1 MDKPPIPNNELERLE
16 ELKLFQIIGID
27 ERDDFDFITAM
38 AAKICNTKIS
48 LISLVTEDKQ
58 WFLSHHG
65 LSTKETNRDFSFC
78 AHAINT
84 PNLPFIIEDA
94 SKDDRFADNPL
105 TTGDPHVIFYDG
117 IPLQTSSGLPLGSLC
132 VIDSEPKTL
141 TEEQI
146 DFLTKL
152 ADQVI
157 TIFDLRKKQVE
168 LDANNKKL
176 ERSNQTL
183 EIIQAANQ
191 IGIWELDISTEEII
205 WTKIV
210 YDIHELNQDYVIN
223 KEQGIK
229 FYNREYRTIISKA
242 IENAITTN
250 SSFDVICLL
259 NTAKGN
265 QKWVRSV
272 GKRVGD
278 KLIGSF
284 QDITALK
291 QRELKFEGIF
301 NSTMSF
307 IGFLNID
314 GILLEANNTALN
326 GAGIKREDVIGKY
339 LWDCYWWEISKKTQQ
354 QLRDNFHK
362 ALKGE
367 EVVYEVEVNIAN
379 NKTSTILFSLRPILD
394 DQGKII
400 YIISEGSPIDDL
412 VQTRDHFI
420 AVLEGTNAGTFEW
433 NVQTGKKVYNE
444 RWAEIVGYSLAELE
458 PIDDETWIKLAHP
471 DDIEEAGRK
480 IQIVFDQK
488 EDYYEMEARL
498 KHKYGHWVWTL
509 DYGKVV
515 EWTSDGKPLMMY
527 GTHQDI
533 TVRKNKSLEL
543 SYQKQILNAL
553 YELSPIGIALN
564 DYETGQ
570 FIDVN
575 DKLVAPTGYTKD
587 EFLDLSYWDITPIP
601 YKPLEELARSQMKEK
616 GYYNKLEKEYL
627 RKDGSSYPV
636 ALHGVVVNDL
646 NGKKLIWSFV
656 QDISLEKE
664 SQVKIHEAMNNLR
677 AVLDATEQ
685 VAIIAT
691 DENGII
697 SLFNSGAERMLGYTS
712 EELVALHSSLILL
725 IQEEIENESSKLSQK
740 YGQKISGIQTLTFE
754 AILEKNLAKE
764 WTFRRKDGSKFPVL
778 LSIKAVKNNNVIT
791 GFSAVA
797 VDISVLKKA
806 EDEIKS
812 LLENTQEKNSRLR
825 NFAHIVSHNLRS
837 HSIGISGILD
847 LIKLETPELYNNEL
861 VGLVNNS
868 VENLKQTVEDLT
880 EVVKV
885 NLTQNI
891 MIEIPIYDAVQ
902 KNIDLLILKSKE
914 AGIIINNLLDKDL
927 KIKGVPAY
935 IDSISLNFI
944 TNSLKYRHTER
955 NSYLKIYAVQD
966 KSHHIICFEDN
977 GLGINLTKHGEK
989 IFGMYKTFHQHHESK
1004 GLGLFMTKN
1013 QIESMGGKIEV
1024 NSQENIGTIFKVF
1037 LLL

>member
-1 MDKPPIPNNELERLE
+1 MDKPGIPKNELERLE
-16 ELKLFQIIGID
+16 ELRLYQIIGID

-58 WFLSHHG
+58 WFLSRYG
-65 LSTKETNRDFSFC
+65 LSTKETNRDFSYC
-78 AHAINT
+78 AHAINS
-84 PNLPFIIEDA
+84 PGLPFIIEDA
-94 SKDDRFADNPL
+94 SKDDRYADNPL
-105 TTGDPHVIFYDG
+105 TTGDPHVIFYAG
-117 IPLQTSSGLPLGSLC
+117 IPLQTSSGVPLGSLC

-152 ADQVI
+152 ADQVM
-157 TIFDLRKKQVE
+157 TIFELRKKQIE
-168 LDANNKKL
+168 LDANNTKL
-176 ERSNQTL
+176 EKTNQTL

-191 IGIWELDISTEEII
+191 IGIWELDLATEEIT

-210 YDIHELNQDYVIN
+210 YDIHEVNEDVVIN
-223 KEQGIK
+223 KDQGIQ
-229 FYNREYRTIISKA
+229 FYHPDYRALISNA
-242 IENAITTN
+242 VENAIINN
-250 SSFDVICLL
+250 SSFDVICQLI
-259 NTAKGN
+259 TAKGN

-291 QRELKFEGIF
+291 ERELKFEGIF

-307 IGFLNID
+307 ISFLNTD
-314 GILLEANNTALN
+314 GILLEANNTALHV
-326 GAGIKREDVIGKY
+326 AGITREDVIGKY
-339 LWDCYWWEISKKTQQ
+339 LWDCYWWEISKRTQQ
-354 QLRDNFHK
+354 QLQDNFYK

-367 EVVYEVEVNIAN
+367 EVVYEVEINIAN
-379 NKTSTILFSLRPILD
+379 NQTSTILCSLRPILD
-394 DQGKII
+394 DQGKIV

-412 VQTRDHFI
+412 VQTRDHFA

-433 NVQTGKKVYNE
+433 NVQTGKTLYNE
-444 RWAEIVGYSLAELE
+444 RWAEILGYTLAELE
-458 PIDDETWIKLAHP
+458 PINDETWLKLAHP
-471 DDIEEAGRK
+471 DDIVEAGRR
-480 IQIVFDQK
+480 IQLVFEQK
-488 EDYYEMEARL
+488 VDYYEMEARL
-498 KHKYGHWVWTL
+498 KHKYGHWVWTS
-509 DYGKVV
+509 DYGKVL

-543 SYQKQILNAL
+543 SNQKQILNAL

-587 EFLDLSYWDITPIP
+587 ELLDLSYWDITPIP
-601 YKPLEELARSQMKEK
+601 YKPLEKLATSQMKEK
-616 GYYNKLEKEYL
+616 GYYNKIEKEYL
-627 RKDGSSYPV
+627 RKDGTSYPV

-664 SQVKIHEAMNNLR
+664 SQVKIYEAMNNLR

-691 DENGII
+691 DENGVI

-712 EELVALHSSLILL
+712 EELVAQHSSLILH
-725 IQEEIENESSKLSQK
+725 IQDEIENESRKLSQQ
-740 YGQKISGIQTLTFE
+740 YGQNISGINTLTFE

-764 WTFRRKDGSKFPVL
+764 WTFRKKDGSKFPVL
-778 LSIKAVKNNNVIT
+778 LSIKAVKNNNVVT

-806 EDEIKS
+806 EHEIKS

-861 VGLVNNS
+861 VGLVNKS

-902 KNIDLLILKSKE
+902 KNIDLMMLKSKE

-927 KIKGVPAY
+927 KIKGIPAY

-944 TNSLKYRHTER
+944 TNALKYRNTETK
-955 NSYLKIYAVQD
+955 SYLKIYAVEDQ
-966 KSHHIICFEDN
+966 SHHIICFEDN
-977 GLGINLTKHGEK
+977 GLGINLKKHGEK
-989 IFGMYKTFHQHHESK
+989 IFGMYKTFHHHPESK

-1037 LLL
+1037 LSL